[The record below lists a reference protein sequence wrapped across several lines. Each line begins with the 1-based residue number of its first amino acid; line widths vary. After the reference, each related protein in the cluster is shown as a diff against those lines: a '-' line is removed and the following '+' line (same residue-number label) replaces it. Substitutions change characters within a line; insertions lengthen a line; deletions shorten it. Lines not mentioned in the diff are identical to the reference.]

1 MINTLVF
8 FALVFMGLA
17 DIYLLIKGERT
28 ISGAVHKAFPKN
40 VDLMILCGSV
50 IGVWLI
56 FGGPIMTTMMAGV
69 VLGHL
74 FWQSDE

>member
-17 DIYLLIKGERT
+17 DIYLLLKGERT
-28 ISGAVHKAFPKN
+28 ISGAVHKAFSKK
-40 VDLMILCGSV
+40 VDLMILGGTI
-50 IGVWLI
+50 IGIWFVL
-56 FGGPIMTTMMAGV
+56 GGPVMTTVMAGV